1 MVINLIDRV
10 KYSFRKDK
18 ELISALYAI
27 LGFYPHDL
35 KLYRVALAHKSQ
47 AYRTAGGASYNN
59 ERLEFLGDAVLETVV
74 SDILFHRYERRNEGF
89 LTSTRSKIVQR
100 TSLNRLAAE
109 IGLDRL
115 IKASTASGVHHNNIG
130 GNAFEALVGAIYLDR
145 GYSFCRWFVEKR
157 IVGRLLDLDGVAK
170 KEVNFKSKLLE
181 WTQKNRI
188 IADYKMSQKEGQ
200 AGGETVFT
208 STVVIEGVKAGTGTG
223 HSKKES
229 HQAAAREALVRL
241 RREPKLLEA
250 IYTAKEQR
258 TAMEAPEICAV
269 PRIDELEEDSAAA
282 ATKGAGRAAGRGG
295 RRAPQRPAPSPQ
307 QDMKKQ
313 RPARKLPKAP
323 VVSEETVAAVLDEQ
337 AASRAAEAEQRRRP
351 VRQPQ
356 ADADGAAVASEA
368 AAEVREGDDKK
379 PARRRSSRGGRGRRA
394 KTAAEAGGEAAAV
407 EPSAAA
413 QPASEALPAAP
424 FAAAPSEDAA
434 VPAAAEAAPA
444 RRRPGRPRRR
454 VPEVTGEEPSAARR
468 ANEDIIGQ
476 AEAAA
481 YAEE

>member
-1 MVINLIDRV
+1 MVINILDKV

-18 ELISALYAI
+18 ELISALYGI
-27 LGFYPHDL
+27 LGFYPHNL

-47 AYRTAGGASYNN
+47 AYRTANGVSLNN

-115 IKASTASGVHHNNIG
+115 VKTSTASGVHYNNIG
-130 GNAFEALVGAIYLDR
+130 GNAFEALVGAVYLDR
-145 GYSFCRWFVEKR
+145 GFSFCRWFVEKR

-188 IADYKMSQKEGQ
+188 LSDYKMTQKPGAE
-200 AGGETVFT
+200 AGEIIFT
-208 STVVIEGVKAGTGTG
+208 ATVVIEGVKVGSGTG

-241 RREPKLLEA
+241 RREPKLLAA
-250 IYTAKEQR
+250 IYAAKEQR

-269 PRIDELEEDSAAA
+269 PQVDDLEVTAAGA
-282 ATKGAGRAAGRGG
+282 PRKAAGRAGGRGG
-295 RRAPQRPAPSPQ
+295 KRAPQRPAPSPQ
-307 QDMKKQ
+307 QDIKKQ
-313 RPARKLPKAP
+313 QSARRVPKAP
-323 VVSEETVAAVLDEQ
+323 VVSDETVAAVLGEQ
-337 AASRAAEAEQRRRP
+337 QA
-351 VRQPQ
+351 VREVP
-356 ADADGAAVASEA
+356 AAVQAVA
-368 AAEVREGDDKK
+368 AAPQEAPAAVQEGPAAVREDGGDAGKK
-379 PARRRSSRGGRGRRA
+379 PSRRRSSRGGRGRRA
-394 KTAAEAGGEAAAV
+394 AAAEGAAAASEEGRPAGDAAEVAAGVPAEAVAAGEAEAGA
-407 EPSAAA
+407 
-413 QPASEALPAAP
+413 
-424 FAAAPSEDAA
+424 AAAP
-434 VPAAAEAAPA
+434 
-444 RRRPGRPRRR
+444 RRQRRPRRR
-454 VPEVTGEEPSAARR
+454 VPEVADEDAAAKRR

-476 AEAAA
+476 AEEAA
-481 YAEE
+481 YGAG